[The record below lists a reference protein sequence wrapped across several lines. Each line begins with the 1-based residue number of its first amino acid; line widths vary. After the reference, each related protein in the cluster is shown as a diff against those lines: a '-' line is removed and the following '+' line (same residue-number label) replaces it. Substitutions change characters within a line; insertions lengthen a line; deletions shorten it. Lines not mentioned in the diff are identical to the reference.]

1 MNTTQIKYFL
11 AAARTL
17 NFTEAAAQLYIS
29 QPALSK
35 QITAIE
41 NELNMMLFV
50 RSKKKILLTPAGTV
64 LLRELPDLE
73 NHYDDIIRKA
83 RIANE
88 GNAGELSIGILEGQM
103 VGHTFTKAFGF
114 FSETYPNIS
123 VRLLRDSF
131 SGLRRQLEEGTI
143 DLAITL
149 DFDIMGV
156 PGLDSEIL
164 ETCPAIAAISKS
176 HPLAQNPPT
185 NWVDLKEQT
194 FIAVDEKDCFASAR
208 MIMEDC
214 THAGFHPILK
224 YAPSLETA
232 MLWIEAGLGIGFI
245 NTMNSLTMNPNIQLL
260 EKLPCKNTYNVMDW
274 KHDNTNPA
282 IALFTNFFATQ
293 NQ

>member
-17 NFTEAAAQLYIS
+17 NFTEAASQLYIS

-50 RSKKKILLTPAGTV
+50 RSKKKVRLTPAGAV
-64 LLRELPDLE
+64 LLRELPALE

-103 VGHTFTKAFGF
+103 VGDAFTRSFGL
-114 FSETYPNIS
+114 FSQTYPNIS
-123 VRLLRDSF
+123 IRLLRDSF
-131 SGLRRQLEEGTI
+131 SGLRRQLEDETI

-149 DFDIMGV
+149 DFDIAGV
-156 PGLDSEIL
+156 PGLHHEIL
-164 ETCPAIAAISKS
+164 GTCPAIAAVSRN
-176 HPLAQNPPT
+176 HPLASDPP
-185 NWVDLKEQT
+185 NRWSQLKGQT
-194 FIAVDEKDCFASAR
+194 FIVIDEKDCFASAR
-208 MIMEDC
+208 MVIEDC
-214 THAGFHPILK
+214 KRAGFTPIFK

-232 MLWIEAGLGIGFI
+232 MLWIEAGLGVGFI
-245 NTMNSLTMNPNIQLL
+245 NTMNNLTMNPNICLL
-260 EKLPCKNTYNVMDW
+260 EKLPCKNTYNVLAW
-274 KHDNTNPA
+274 KHENINPA
-282 IALFTNFFATQ
+282 IALFTNFILSEDQ
-293 NQ
+293 

>member
-17 NFTEAAAQLYIS
+17 NFTEAASQLYIS

-50 RSKKKILLTPAGTV
+50 RSKKKVRLTPAGAV

-83 RIANE
+83 KIANE

-103 VGHTFTKAFGF
+103 VGDKFTKIFGL
-114 FSETYPNIS
+114 FSESFPNIS

-131 SGLRRQLEEGTI
+131 SGLRKQLEEETI

-149 DFDIMGV
+149 DFDIMGI
-156 PGLDSEIL
+156 PGLHCETLD
-164 ETCPAIAAISKS
+164 TCPAIAAISKN
-176 HPLAQNPPT
+176 HPLATKPPT
-185 NWVDLKEQT
+185 CWADLKGQT

-208 MIMEDC
+208 MILEDC
-214 THAGFHPILK
+214 THAGFTPVLK
-224 YAPSLETA
+224 FAPSLETA
-232 MLWIEAGLGIGFI
+232 MLWIEAGIGIGFI
-245 NTMNSLTMNPNIQLL
+245 NTMNNLTINPNIQLL
-260 EKLPCKNTYNVMDW
+260 TELPCKNTYNVMAW
-274 KHDNTNPA
+274 KHENINPA
-282 IALFTNFFATQ
+282 IALFTNFFISNKQ
-293 NQ
+293 